1 MTDLL
6 LSYDRTSAL
15 MRLLADAHTLLR
27 DDPDAARHALLRG
40 LCELTGAAGAIWS
53 CGPVRVEVGGTADL
67 PTRPP
72 STGDAPSGP
81 DLLARTAPGPGPRH
95 YLAFKRGARGFT
107 AEDAA
112 LLGLLSEHAA
122 WWLAPFAAAP
132 ARPTLPPRQ
141 QDTLR
146 LLLTGLSEKQVA
158 DALQLSQHTVHD
170 YVKALYRRMRVS
182 SRAELLARCL
192 A

>member
-1 MTDLL
+1 
-6 LSYDRTSAL
+6 
-15 MRLLADAHTLLR
+15 MRHLADAHALLR
-27 DDPDAARHALLRG
+27 DDPDAARRALLRG
-40 LCELTGAAGAIWS
+40 LCELTGAAGAAWS
-53 CGPVRVEVGGTADL
+53 CGAVRVELGSAADL

-72 STGDAPSGP
+72 LAGEIPSGP
-81 DLLARTAPGPGPRH
+81 ELLALATPSPGPRH
-95 YLAFKRGARGFT
+95 FIALKRGARGFT

-112 LLGLLSEHAA
+112 LVGLLAERAT

-132 ARPTLPPRQ
+132 ARPALPPRQ

-158 DALQLSQHTVHD
+158 DALHLSQHTVHD